1 MNQTLAII
9 KPDAMKKD
17 NMNNIKENIIDNG
30 FSILKEKTLLLTNK
44 QACSFYDIHKEKPF
58 FDELVEFMTSHEC
71 HVMILEKENAVE
83 EWRKLMGAT
92 DSQKAEIG
100 TIRNKYGTD
109 VSMNATHGS
118 DSNEN
123 AIKEINFFFND

>member
-17 NMNNIKENIIDNG
+17 NMNNIKEDIIDNG
-30 FSILKEKTLLLTNK
+30 FSILKEKTLLLTDK

-92 DSQKAEIG
+92 DSQEAEIG